1 MGRSLVEPLREE
13 GASEGGGG
21 GMGRSVAP
29 LRDEGASEAGGGG
42 GGIRSLRASW
52 APTRETAESPAR
64 TATDTTAT
72 ERKNAACCIEER
84 EG

>member
-42 GGIRSLRASW
+42 GIRSFRASW

-72 ERKNAACCIEER
+72 ERENATCCIEER